1 MKKIIIL
8 IVFCFFSFLN
18 YWVIYAWSAVSTEDN
33 ILFDAFAERRDR
45 LLELAWWGRLEIEIN
60 VLRNS
65 LETLDVENQLSTDV
79 KEKILED
86 ISTLEENIEQINE
99 DILENI
105 ENWDEFDTL
114 VDKYL
119 NEIQLKRELVTEL
132 NNAIQ
137 ENELNQEKITILLD
151 RYLDEREQLQEQN
164 NIEQNIKFYIVLI
177 FTFLSIAIY
186 VITFYLAKKWK
197 IDNKKWVY
205 INFFLLFSYIIFL
218 IWFFFYL
225 YPELS
230 IFLIFISWYLLVIN
244 SHLIWSFIWSVIVL
258 ERFKIWEIIKFQEI
272 EWQVIK
278 INPLYIILM
287 PLTKEWLFI
296 NKPVYIP
303 HINILKESVVKDITP
318 WNYIH
323 NFEVTIRD
331 EWSLDVMRFIEWVEQ
346 NILTKFL
353 SSRLS
358 SLNWINDT
366 FRTSFQRTQVWHLVV
381 VFTWKWDDILNKKL
395 ERKIIWYLFR
405 IVNDS
410 KKNKELEEKQ
420 KNEKHEIDDNNKEA
434 N

>member
-8 IVFCFFSFLN
+8 FLFLIFSLFN
-18 YWVIYAWSAVSTEDN
+18 YSNIFAGESVPTEDN

-45 LLELAWWGRLEIEIN
+45 LLELIWWWRIEVEIN

-65 LETLDVENQLSTDV
+65 LETLDAENQLNTDV
-79 KEKILED
+79 KDKILED
-86 ISTLEENIEQINE
+86 VASLEENIEDINDQILDNV
-99 DILENI
+99 ENS
-105 ENWDEFDTL
+105 DEFDTL
-114 VDKYL
+114 VERYL
-119 NEIQLKRELVTEL
+119 SEIELKRELVNEL
-132 NNAIQ
+132 NSAIQ
-137 ENELNQEKITILLD
+137 ENDINQEKITLLLD
-151 RYLDEREQLQEQN
+151 RYLDEREQLQEET
-164 NIEQNIKFYIVLI
+164 NIQKNIKFYIFLL

-186 VITFYLAKKWK
+186 IITFYLAKKWK

-244 SHLIWSFIWSVIVL
+244 AHLIGSFIWSVIVL

-303 HINILKESVVKDITP
+303 HINILRESVTKDITP
-318 WNYIH
+318 WSFIH

-358 SLNWINDT
+358 SLSWINDT

-381 VFTWKWDDILNKKL
+381 VFTWKWDDVLNKKL